1 MSLAKQ
7 VRQYVLGRVEFMYE
21 VVSNASRIAFDDL
34 FDLYDG
40 KYVLLDHVEEDGDG
54 NVISG
59 IPVVVGDED
68 EDEAMFDMLFQY
80 FEEKNTAMFS

>member
-1 MSLAKQ
+1 
-7 VRQYVLGRVEFMYE
+7 MYE

-40 KYVLLDHVEEDGDG
+40 KYVLLGYVEEDGDG

-68 EDEAMFDMLFQY
+68 EDEAMLDLLFQY
-80 FEEKNTAMFS
+80 LEGKKHGEVFLNYFGDVECMGVYS